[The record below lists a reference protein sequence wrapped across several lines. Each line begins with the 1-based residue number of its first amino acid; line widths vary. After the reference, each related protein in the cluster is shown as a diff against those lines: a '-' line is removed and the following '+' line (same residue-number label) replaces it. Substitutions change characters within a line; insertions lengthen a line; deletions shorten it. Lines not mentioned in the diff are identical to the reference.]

1 MFILN
6 RFDFLL
12 KYDIIVAYCKRAKF
26 PYSNH
31 GGKNMEGICG
41 CRVVSFGAKPTG
53 FVLEVNYN
61 EANEANFVI
70 KKYIQKEVEE
80 HLEYE
85 EEDYIQL
92 DNSKAREFGLEELVE
107 YAKKEL
113 EEKCKEQEELAIHA
127 AVVHEMCVRL
137 KE

>member
-1 MFILN
+1 
-6 RFDFLL
+6 
-12 KYDIIVAYCKRAKF
+12 
-26 PYSNH
+26 
-31 GGKNMEGICG
+31 MEGICG

-70 KKYIQKEVEE
+70 KKFFQKEVEE

-85 EEDYIQL
+85 GEDYIQL
-92 DNSKAREFGLEELVE
+92 DNSQIKDFSLEELVE
-107 YAKKEL
+107 YAKKVL
-113 EEKCKEQEELAIHA
+113 EEKCKEQAELAIHA
-127 AVVHEMCVRL
+127 AVVHEMRVRL